1 MKVIYGIEINSNK
14 VKIAPW
20 KIKRPNLDVLKYI
33 KGSKYPE
40 AEIVK
45 YLYSVI
51 EGQYIEGRQYVSIQL
66 SVAHDVTWDGWYT
79 TPQDQC
85 MKKGEKYLKLCNL
98 DCVNPLWI
106 GWIGRINFQM
116 ALTDYLCKVH
126 KRRSRICLEMNSK
139 WCAEVSEW
147 LEHNKMTNE
156 NQFVFDRRDV
166 AQALN

>member
-98 DCVNPLWI
+98 DCVNPL
-106 GWIGRINFQM
+106 
-116 ALTDYLCKVH
+116 
-126 KRRSRICLEMNSK
+126 
-139 WCAEVSEW
+139 
-147 LEHNKMTNE
+147 
-156 NQFVFDRRDV
+156 
-166 AQALN
+166 